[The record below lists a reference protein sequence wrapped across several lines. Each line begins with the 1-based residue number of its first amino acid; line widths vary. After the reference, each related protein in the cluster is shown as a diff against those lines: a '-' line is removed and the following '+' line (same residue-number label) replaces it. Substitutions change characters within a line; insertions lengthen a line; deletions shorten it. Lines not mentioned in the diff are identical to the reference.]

1 MKPHNI
7 YFFAVTLTSC
17 IALLTVM
24 WFFLPP
30 EVVSDGAV
38 IFAIAFLM
46 GIAAVYKYC
55 QVNKNKIAAMVDEN
69 RKS

>member
-1 MKPHNI
+1 MKPYKI
-7 YFFAVTLTSC
+7 YFLILTLTSC
-17 IALLTVM
+17 IALITVM

-46 GIAAVYKYC
+46 GIAAIYKYC
-55 QVNKNKIAAMVDEN
+55 QLNKDKIAAVMDEI
-69 RKS
+69 RKN

>member
-7 YFFAVTLTSC
+7 YFLVVTLTSC

-38 IFAIAFLM
+38 IFAIAFFI
-46 GIAAVYKYC
+46 GIAAIYRYC
-55 QVNKNKIAAMVDEN
+55 QANKNKIAAMMDEI
-69 RKS
+69 RKN